1 MNEIDEQVLS
11 FWFGT
16 PADAWFGKP
25 RREWFR
31 KNAAFDDE
39 IRNRFGALHETV
51 ASGTYEQWLLSPRGA
66 LAYVIVLDQFSRN
79 LFRGDRRAFAQDAE
93 ARRAA
98 GRAIERGLD
107 ATVSPIERGFFYLP
121 FMHSE
126 NLADQDRSVR
136 LHEVLAQGDSS
147 NSNLDYARK
156 HRAII
161 ARFGRFP
168 HRNAVLG
175 RENTPEEVAFLAEP
189 GSGF

>member
-1 MNEIDEQVLS
+1 MALDEQVLG

-16 PADAWFGKP
+16 PADPWFGTP
-25 RREWFR
+25 RREWFH
-31 KNAAFDDE
+31 KDVAFDDE
-39 IRNRFGALHETV
+39 IRSRFGALHQAEV
-51 ASGTYEQWLLSPRGA
+51 AGAHEEWLFTARSA

-79 LFRGDRRAFAQDAE
+79 LFRDAPRTFAQDE
-93 ARRAA
+93 QARLAA

-107 ATVSPIERGFFYLP
+107 AEVSPIERVFFYLP

-126 NLADQDRSVR
+126 SLADQDRSVA
-136 LHEVLAQGDSS
+136 LYLALAQGDPAD
-147 NSNLDYARK
+147 SNLDYARR

-168 HRNAVLG
+168 HRNHVLG
-175 RENTPEEVAFLAEP
+175 RVSTPDEVVFLAQP